1 MGIADVV
8 AQVQQ
13 AQAWQRMG
21 TPMAGVSPAQVG
33 AAVQGA
39 GAQTGK
45 IGVQQLI
52 AQQIAQRAA
61 ADANWAKLSQTPWNQ
76 MGVSRPFTGPQQAAV
91 NRLLSSGGNSA
102 LPTLES
108 IGAQA
113 AKLPMSGV
121 GPSSPL
127 TAAAMPA
134 AGPAASAPSV
144 GQALVRATPPP
155 YTGALPGAVTAGVEA
170 APVRAGLI
178 AAVRNQLGTA
188 GRGIAANGWK
198 GGLLP
203 AAIATAGSMA
213 GSSLDESQLLGG
225 DESKLNDTAS
235 KALKWGGAGAGAG
248 MLVGG
253 PVGALIG
260 GAAGGVVGVM
270 HEGAE
275 RQGWLGTPTK
285 QEQIDTLI
293 HDSEKAA
300 ARIGLPAEVT
310 NLLKQQYIAGK
321 EFAKSKDEK
330 LALAQ
335 TFADNMEAQA
345 MNYIADPSQY
355 QTAEQSEA
363 DLMIQRSMMMN
374 IVKPYADNFLARSSA
389 EADTYANMA
398 QGAGNMAPMYEQ
410 MAAQTRASG
419 ARHAMGVIQETQMT
433 PYTQALQ
440 AQAGYLSQISQQTMQ
455 QAIGSVMQPQQA
467 QAGSTDLTAIIDQ
480 YANAA
485 QPQ

>member
-21 TPMAGVSPAQVG
+21 TPLAGVSPAQVG

-39 GAQTGK
+39 SAQTGK

-76 MGVSRPFTGPQQAAV
+76 MGVSRPFTAAQQAAV
-91 NRLLSSGGNSA
+91 SRVLGSGPAAMPAASIPAGTI
-102 LPTLES
+102 PTLETVGS
-108 IGAQA
+108 GA
-113 AKLPMSGV
+113 GV
-121 GPSSPL
+121 GPSSLLAETPVGL
-127 TAAAMPA
+127 TGLGGSSLANAPA
-134 AGPAASAPSV
+134 R
-144 GQALVRATPPP
+144 Q
-155 YTGALPGAVTAGVEA
+155 
-170 APVRAGLI
+170 GLI
-178 AAVRNQLGTA
+178 AAVRGQLGTA

-203 AAIATAGSMA
+203 AAITIAGQQA
-213 GSSLDESQLLGG
+213 GGALDNSQLLGG

-260 GAAGGVVGVM
+260 GAAGGVVGVV

-345 MNYIADPSQY
+345 MNYVADPSQY

-410 MAAQTRASG
+410 MAAQTRAAG

-440 AQAGYLSQISQQTMQ
+440 AQAGYLNQISQQTMS
-455 QAIGSVMQPQQA
+455 QAIGQVMQPQGG
-467 QAGSTDLTAIIDQ
+467 AGAVDLTAIIDDTTNQ
-480 YANAA
+480 L